1 MKKKLL
7 GLSVLMIGLAIVST
21 SWAGSKATPQEVIAK
36 VREAAALI
44 EKKGAAA
51 LPEFKKGSK
60 WVWKDTYVFVL
71 EKSKGTVAAHPIKP
85 SLVGKNLMG
94 LKDIKGNMF
103 FAQFFEAAA
112 KPHGGWVVYWWPKPG
127 EKVPSRKITYV
138 LQAGNTPYQVAAGIY
153 DDKYTP
159 EELDKMLK

>member
-1 MKKKLL
+1 MKKSLTICVAVIVGVFL
-7 GLSVLMIGLAIVST
+7 VST
-21 SWAGSKATPQEVIAK
+21 AFAGGAATPQEIIQK
-36 VREAAALI
+36 VKEAASLI

-51 LPEFKKGSK
+51 FPEFKKGSK
-60 WVWKDTYVFVL
+60 WGSYIFVL
-71 EKSKGTVAAHPIKP
+71 EKSKGMAVVHPKP

-127 EKVPSRKITYV
+127 EKAPSRKITYV
-138 LQAGNTPYQVAAGIY
+138 LQAGNTPYQVGAGIY
-153 DDKYTP
+153 NDKYTP